1 MRHIVELIERFY
13 ANKDTI
19 LNLIDKYIHDNT
31 ELAKVMVESRINYLY
46 NMLKRD
52 KPFPRKYREWRKGL
66 EEEVQNILR
75 RKK

>member
-1 MRHIVELIERFY
+1 
-13 ANKDTI
+13 
-19 LNLIDKYIHDNT
+19 
-31 ELAKVMVESRINYLY
+31 MVESRNNYLY

-52 KPFPRKYREWRKGL
+52 RPFPRKYIEWRKGL